1 MLRAAGRIFGAVM
14 AGLLLSS
21 CGGGGASPSSPSS
34 GSSGS
39 ANPSITVTITS
50 SGVGPKQLQVSQ
62 GTRVLF
68 TNNDSRTRQM
78 NSDPHPEHT
87 DCQEINNI
95 GFISPGQ
102 TKETGNL
109 NTVRT
114 CGYHDHDNPD
124 DARFKGGIV
133 IR

>member
-1 MLRAAGRIFGAVM
+1 VTLRSGIAYLAAGM
-14 AGLLLSS
+14 LLSS
-21 CGGGGASPSSPSS
+21 CGGGSASTPTGPSSP
-34 GSSGS
+34 GD
-39 ANPSITVTITS
+39 PSITITITS
-50 SGVGPKQLQVSQ
+50 TGVSPKQLTVSP

-68 TNNDSRTRQM
+68 TNNDSRIREM

-87 DCQEINNI
+87 DCVEINNI
-95 GFISPGQ
+95 GFINPGQ

-114 CGYHDHDNPD
+114 CGYHDHGNPN
-124 DARFKGGIV
+124 DARFKGQIM

>member
-1 MLRAAGRIFGAVM
+1 MGLAT
-14 AGLLLSS
+14 LLLASCSGPATAPSDTGGSS
-21 CGGGGASPSSPSS
+21 DGGSSS
-34 GSSGS
+34 G
-39 ANPSITVTITS
+39 TTITIGT
-50 SGVGPKQLQVSQ
+50 SGVNPVQVTVSQ

-68 TNNDSRTRQM
+68 TNNDTRTHEM
-78 NSDPHPEHT
+78 TSDPHPEHD
-87 DCQEINNI
+87 DCVEINAV

-114 CGYHDHDNPD
+114 CGFHDHNDPGNTKLQG
-124 DARFKGGIV
+124 RIV